1 MKVISIIG
9 ARPQFI
15 KHAPIQLA
23 LQKVC
28 TALTIH
34 TGQHYDKNMS
44 DVFFNEL
51 NIPKPEYM
59 LNNMGGNHGEQT
71 GNMMKD
77 IEQIVL
83 KEKPAAMIVYGD
95 TNSTIAGGL
104 VASKLHIPLVH
115 IEAGLRSFNKSM
127 PEEINRIVTD
137 HISDLLFC
145 PSTTAIDNLKNE
157 GITKNVHLCGD
168 VMRDMIILGEGL
180 IPSKKEDF
188 NYYFATIHR
197 PYNTDDKE
205 RILTILNTLNGL
217 KLKVLLP
224 LHPRTRILLSKYGMD
239 ESKFSNIK
247 FIDPV
252 GYIESVYYQKY
263 SSAVITDSGGV
274 QKEAYW
280 LKKKCV
286 TLRSETE
293 WVETLHNGW
302 NILCMTDLDKLQDY
316 IDTEPGEYND
326 ALYGDGAAAEV
337 IVDIINNW
345 MHEGNGTG
353 I

>member
-15 KHAPIQLA
+15 KHTPIQLA
-23 LQKVC
+23 LKQFF
-28 TALTIH
+28 TAITIH

-44 DVFFNEL
+44 DVFFNDL
-51 NIPKPEYM
+51 NIPQPEYM

-71 GNMMKD
+71 GNMMKE
-77 IEQIVL
+77 IEQIVM
-83 KEKPAAMIVYGD
+83 KERPSVMIVYGD

-104 VASKLHIPLVH
+104 VAAKLHVPLVH
-115 IEAGLRSFNKSM
+115 IEAGLRSFNKAM
-127 PEEINRIVTD
+127 PEEVNRIVTD

-145 PSTTAIDNLKNE
+145 PSRTAIDNLKKE
-157 GITKNVHLCGD
+157 GITKNVRLCGD
-168 VMRDMIILGEGL
+168 VMRDMIILGEKL
-180 IPSKKEDF
+180 ISERKESFDF
-188 NYYFATIHR
+188 YFATIHR

-205 RILTILNTLNGL
+205 RLLSILDALNGL
-217 KLKVLLP
+217 RLKVILP
-224 LHPRTRILLSKYGMD
+224 LHPRTRILLGKYGID
-239 ESKFSNIK
+239 ESKLTNIK

-263 SSAVITDSGGV
+263 CSAVITDSGGV

-293 WVETLHNGW
+293 WVETLENGW
-302 NILCMTDLDKLQDY
+302 NKLCMNDLEKLQNY
-316 IDTEPGEYND
+316 IDTKPGEYD
-326 ALYGDGAAAEV
+326 DTLYGDGAAAQV

-345 MHEGNGTG
+345 IIEKNGGNL
-353 I
+353 

>member
-15 KHAPIQLA
+15 KHTPIQLA

-28 TALTIH
+28 TAITIH
-34 TGQHYDKNMS
+34 TGQHYDANMS

-51 NIPKPEYM
+51 NIPKPEYL

-71 GNMMKD
+71 GNMMRE
-77 IEQIVL
+77 IEEIVL
-83 KEKPAAMIVYGD
+83 REKPSALIVYGD

-104 VASKLHIPLVH
+104 VAAKLHVPLVH
-115 IEAGLRSFNKSM
+115 IEAGLRSFNKAM

-145 PSTTAIDNLKNE
+145 PSITAIDNLKNE
-157 GITKNVHLCGD
+157 GITKNVLLCGD
-168 VMRDMIILGEGL
+168 VMRDMIVLGEKL
-180 IPSKKEDF
+180 IPNKREDF
-188 NYYFATIHR
+188 EFYFATIHR
-197 PYNTDDKE
+197 PYNTDDKD
-205 RILTILNTLNGL
+205 RLITILRTLNGL
-217 KLKVLLP
+217 KLKVILP
-224 LHPRTRILLSKYGMD
+224 LHPRTRNLLGKYGID
-239 ESKFSNIK
+239 ENELTNIK
-247 FIDPV
+247 FIGPV

-263 SSAVITDSGGV
+263 CSAVITDSGGV

-293 WVETLHNGW
+293 WVETLENGW
-302 NILCMTDLDKLQDY
+302 NILCMTDLENLQTY
-316 IDTEPGEYND
+316 IDKPAGIYDEH
-326 ALYGDGAAAEV
+326 LYGDGAAADV

-345 MHEGNGTG
+345 MAEENGEKV
-353 I
+353 